1 MKKTFLLFALFL
13 SVSVLLTACSNSQ
26 EDQEVTIQIEDV
38 TVQIKE
44 PEVTEGIVKE
54 FTMTVRQWEF
64 EPSEIIV
71 NKGDTVKLHITSED
85 VKHGFG
91 LPEFGVNVDL
101 EPGETV
107 DVEFVAGETG
117 TFPFACTVVCGSGHI
132 GMEGQVIVE

>member
-1 MKKTFLLFALFL
+1 MKKIFLLFALFL
-13 SVSVLLTACSNSQ
+13 SVSFLLTACSHSQ
-26 EDQEVTIQIEDV
+26 N
-38 TVQIKE
+38 E
-44 PEVTEGIVKE
+44 PEVTVQVEVEVPEATEEIVKE
-54 FTMTVRQWEF
+54 FTMTAKQWEF
-64 EPSEIIV
+64 EPSEITV

-91 LPEFGVNVDL
+91 LPEFGINVDL

-107 DVEFVAGETG
+107 DVEFVADETG